1 MIYYDSTQDIFI
13 PIDKKDFEFNINKF
27 NRFDTS
33 GNITIKFDY
42 SELKY
47 FKDWFRESQDIMNGT
62 RYKSTYVR
70 NIFIS
75 DPDSR
80 DMKFINCYIKSMEL
94 FDFSNQYSRLV
105 NQFEVYISFD
115 HYESGDTYPELK
127 SIYRD
132 KKIDLIL
139 K

>member
-1 MIYYDSTQDIFI
+1 MIYYDSTKDIFI
-13 PIDKKDFEFNINKF
+13 PIDKKDFEFNVNKF

-47 FKDWFRESQDIMNGT
+47 FKDWFSESQDMNGT

-75 DPDSR
+75 DPDGR
-80 DMKFINCYIKSMEL
+80 DIKFINCYITSMEL
-94 FDFSNQYSRLV
+94 FDFTTQYNRLV
-105 NQFEVYISFD
+105 NQFEVCISCD
-115 HYESGDTYPELK
+115 HYESGGIYPELK